1 VTPYLDLLSR
11 TNKALRAALE
21 PSLSRHGV
29 RLGQHVVLRELWA
42 GDGRTP
48 GDLAAA
54 LHVTTPTVV
63 KMGQRMEAAGLLTRR
78 RDPDDNR
85 LVRLYLTDAAR
96 ALREP
101 LTTDA
106 ERLEGQ
112 LLAGLTADE
121 RRHLAAA
128 LTKIVANLRALA
140 PAEES

>member
-11 TNKALRAALE
+11 ANKALRAVLE
-21 PSLSRHGV
+21 PGLGRHGV
-29 RLGQHVVLRELWA
+29 RLGQHVVLRELWRA
-42 GDGRTP
+42 DGRTP
-48 GDLAAA
+48 GELAAA

-85 LVRLYLTDAAR
+85 LVRLYLTDTGR

-101 LTTDA
+101 LTGDA
-106 ERLEGQ
+106 ELLERQ

-121 RRHLAAA
+121 RRHLRSA
-128 LTKIVANLRALA
+128 LTKVVANLRALA
-140 PAEES
+140 PPPDE

>member
-11 TNKALRAALE
+11 ANKALRAVLE
-21 PSLSRHGV
+21 PGLGRHGV
-29 RLGQHVVLRELWA
+29 RLGQHVVLRELWQN
-42 GDGRTP
+42 DGRTP
-48 GDLAAA
+48 GELATA

-63 KMGQRMEAAGLLTRR
+63 KMGQRMEAAGLLTRH

-85 LVRLYLTDAAR
+85 LVRLYLTDTGR

-101 LTTDA
+101 LTGDA
-106 ERLEGQ
+106 ERLERQ

-121 RRHLAAA
+121 RRHLQAA

-140 PAEES
+140 PPSEE